1 MSLGGRGIESTGD
14 EKSEGE
20 RGIVGRRE
28 ITGMDGAG
36 AAEITRT

>member
-1 MSLGGRGIESTGD
+1 MSLVGRGIESTGD

-20 RGIVGRRE
+20 RGIGGRRE

-36 AAEITRT
+36 AVEITRT